1 MRAEKPNLDLVLTH
15 VDDRFDTTMHDAIG
29 ADAARALKLLDRYE
43 FTFIVEDPG
52 SVWHLGPQRYS
63 EIAAL
68 YRPLTP
74 HQERLAVDINI
85 MNRSQTVYPTKQQAG
100 AELAQLVRTA
110 SESFPRVIYYYE
122 KSISS
127 FDSPLLSPSSAL
139 VTHAELDGD
148 DLTIESPYGVGLN
161 WSSAVFLDGEDWP
174 VRDDQH
180 IWIPAGRH
188 VLHASPNPSALR
200 VLDFN
205 GTLISAEIRFDGVEL
220 NYEST
225 SRAFAQMNRR
235 PIRLVIDG
243 KPHALDLCGDFIVCL
258 PRGKHKV
265 LISAN

>member
-1 MRAEKPNLDLVLTH
+1 
-15 VDDRFDTTMHDAIG
+15 MHDAIG
-29 ADAARALKLLDRYE
+29 ADAARALKLLDRYD

-52 SVWHLGPQRYS
+52 SVWNLGPQRYK

-85 MNRSQTVYPTKQQAG
+85 VDRENTVYPTSRQTG

-110 SESFPRVIYYYE
+110 SESFPRIIYYYE

-139 VTHAELDGD
+139 VTHSELNGD

-161 WSSAVFLDGEDWP
+161 WSSAVLLDGEDWP

-180 IWIPAGRH
+180 IWVSAGRH
-188 VLHASPNPSALR
+188 VLHVSPNPSALR

-205 GTLISAEIRFDGVEL
+205 GTLISAAIRSDGLEL

-225 SRAFAQMNRR
+225 SRALAQLDHR
-235 PIRLVIDG
+235 PIRLLVDG
-243 KPHALDLCGDFIVCL
+243 NPSALDLCGDFVVCL
-258 PRGKHKV
+258 PRGKHTV